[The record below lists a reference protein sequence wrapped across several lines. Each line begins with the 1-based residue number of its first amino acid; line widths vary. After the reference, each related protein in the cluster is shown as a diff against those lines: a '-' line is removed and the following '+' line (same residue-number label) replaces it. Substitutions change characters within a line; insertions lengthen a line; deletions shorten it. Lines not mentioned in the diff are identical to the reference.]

1 MQNKK
6 ELVQAMHEKMEKNQ
20 AIVVAGVDQ
29 LEQVRCCQEADCDLI
44 LLYPT
49 SKYEKAK
56 NRFLAGFLAFGNTNE
71 MMQQVAGD
79 VMPIVGGNNILAG
92 LNGSDPF
99 KLDRILLKRMKE
111 HHFAGIHNYPPMSLV
126 DGIFEFNMSN
136 LKLGFDEEVQLLK
149 KAGEEG
155 FYTCAM
161 VRTSKQAI
169 LMARANVDMIVFY
182 LGLGEKEQSQ
192 RQSKEKRV
200 AHDIE
205 ELKVLAANV
214 RKVAKDIPLLFHSER
229 VNTVDERKMI
239 MEGVPEINGYC
250 MLPVA
255 KQWIEENQLKRP
267 IRNSRYH
274 SKVTKQKVIES
285 QLTLEIMQLKENK

>member
-1 MQNKK
+1 MKNRK
-6 ELVQAMHEKMEKNQ
+6 ELVQAMRQKMEEKKV
-20 AIVVAGVDQ
+20 IVVAGVDQ
-29 LEQVRCCQEADCDLI
+29 LNHVRCCQEADCDLI

-71 MMQQVAGD
+71 MMQKVAGD
-79 VMPIVGGNNILAG
+79 IMPIVGGNNIIAG

-99 KLDRILLKRMKE
+99 KLDRILLKRMNDNR
-111 HHFAGIHNYPPMSLV
+111 FAGIHNYPPMALV

-136 LKLGFDEEVQLLK
+136 LKLGFEEEVQLLK

-155 FYTCAM
+155 FYTVAM

-169 LMARANVDMIVFY
+169 LMARANVDMIIFY
-182 LGLGEKEQSQ
+182 LGLGEKENAQK
-192 RQSKEKRV
+192 QSKERRV
-200 AHDIE
+200 THDIE
-205 ELKVLAANV
+205 ELKMLTANV
-214 RKVAKDIPLLFHSER
+214 RKVARDIPLLFHSEH
-229 VNTVDERKMI
+229 VSTVDERKMI

-255 KQWIEENQLKRP
+255 KQHVE
-267 IRNSRYH
+267 
-274 SKVTKQKVIES
+274 ES
-285 QLTLEIMQLKENK
+285 QLKLEIMQLKEGK

>member
-1 MQNKK
+1 MLKMQDKK
-6 ELVQAMHEKMEKNQ
+6 ELIQAMQQKMNDNQ
-20 AIVVAGVDQ
+20 VIVVAGVDQ
-29 LEQVRCCQEADCDLI
+29 LKQVRCCQEADCDLI

-79 VMPIVGGNNILAG
+79 VMPIIGGNNVLAG

-169 LMARANVDMIVFY
+169 QMVRANVNMIIFY
-182 LGLGEKEQSQ
+182 LGLGEKEMAQKQ
-192 RQSKEKRV
+192 NKDRRV
-200 AHDIE
+200 AHDIQ

-214 RKVAKDIPLLFHSER
+214 RKVSKDIPILFHSER
-229 VNTVDERKMI
+229 VSTVDERKMI

-255 KQWIEENQLKRP
+255 KQR
-267 IRNSRYH
+267 
-274 SKVTKQKVIES
+274 VVES
-285 QLTLEIMQLKENK
+285 QLKLEIMQLKEGAR